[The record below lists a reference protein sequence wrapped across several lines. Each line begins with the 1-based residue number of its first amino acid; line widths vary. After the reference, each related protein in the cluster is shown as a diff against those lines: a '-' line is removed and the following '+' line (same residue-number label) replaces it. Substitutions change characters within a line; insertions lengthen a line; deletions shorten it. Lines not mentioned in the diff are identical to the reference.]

1 MPRCWSV
8 GIGELEHLSNAAD
21 GILGAVWPGVHA
33 LWLWSEVAVGSF
45 APIEVPVIDG
55 EEAAIWWSVAKL

>member
-1 MPRCWSV
+1 MAFLV
-8 GIGELEHLSNAAD
+8 LFGL
-21 GILGAVWPGVHA
+21 VYT
-33 LWLWSEVAVGSF
+33 LWSEVAVGSF